1 MNATQRRLEG
11 KVALIVGAGQTPGP
25 KMGNGRATAL
35 LFAREGAQVLAADQN
50 IASAEETVA
59 LIQSEGGSAA
69 AVETDVT
76 DESSIQRAVHD
87 CTQRW
92 NRLDIL
98 HNNVGISVAGG
109 DAPVTEI
116 TVEAF
121 DRIMAVNLRSVVLA
135 CKHALPIMRDQGS
148 GVILTISS
156 IAALVILY
164 SSAQAGS
171 IRIGTEGAYP
181 PWNAKDE
188 SGKLIGFEVELAG
201 WLCIYM
207 KADCTLV
214 EQDWDGM
221 IPGLIMRKYDAIMAG
236 MSITDERMK
245 TINFSQGYADEVA
258 SLAVMK
264 GSSLEGMDTPKA
276 INLST
281 GGGAAK
287 KALKTLTAA
296 LAGKTIGVQT
306 ATIHQNFLE
315 SGDVGNVKVRT
326 YKTQDEVN
334 LDLAAGRI
342 DAALAAAVA
351 FTDYAEK
358 SGKPVVL
365 VGPTF
370 SGGAFGNGVG
380 VGIRKADTQL
390 LEDFNKA
397 IDSARKSGKISELAI
412 RWFGF
417 DASM

>member
-1 MNATQRRLEG
+1 M
-11 KVALIVGAGQTPGP
+11 K
-25 KMGNGRATAL
+25 
-35 LFAREGAQVLAADQN
+35 N
-50 IASAEETVA
+50 IFKFF
-59 LIQSEGGSAA
+59 L
-69 AVETDVT
+69 
-76 DESSIQRAVHD
+76 
-87 CTQRW
+87 
-92 NRLDIL
+92 
-98 HNNVGISVAGG
+98 
-109 DAPVTEI
+109 
-116 TVEAF
+116 
-121 DRIMAVNLRSVVLA
+121 
-135 CKHALPIMRDQGS
+135 
-148 GVILTISS
+148 SS
-156 IAALVILY
+156 IAALAMFI
-164 SSAQAGS
+164 SSAQADS

-188 SGKLIGFEVELAG
+188 SGKLIGFEVELANF
-201 WLCIYM
+201 LCIYM
-207 KADCTLV
+207 NADCTIV

-221 IPGLIMRKYDAIMAG
+221 IPGLLMRKYDAIMAG

-264 GSSLEGMDTPKA
+264 GSSLEGMETPKA

-281 GGGAAK
+281 GGGDVK

-315 SGDVGNVKVRT
+315 SGDVGSVKVRT

-358 SGKPVVL
+358 SGKSVVL

-380 VGIRKADTQL
+380 VGIRQGDTEL
-390 LEDFNKA
+390 LKRFNKA
-397 IDSARKSGKISELAI
+397 INQARKSGKISELAI
-412 RWFGF
+412 KWFGF

>member
-1 MNATQRRLEG
+1 M
-11 KVALIVGAGQTPGP
+11 K
-25 KMGNGRATAL
+25 
-35 LFAREGAQVLAADQN
+35 N
-50 IASAEETVA
+50 IFKFFLST
-59 LIQSEGGSAA
+59 
-69 AVETDVT
+69 
-76 DESSIQRAVHD
+76 
-87 CTQRW
+87 
-92 NRLDIL
+92 
-98 HNNVGISVAGG
+98 
-109 DAPVTEI
+109 
-116 TVEAF
+116 
-121 DRIMAVNLRSVVLA
+121 
-135 CKHALPIMRDQGS
+135 
-148 GVILTISS
+148 
-156 IAALVILY
+156 IAALAIFL
-164 SSAQAGS
+164 SSAQADS

-181 PWNAKDE
+181 PWNSKDA
-188 SGKLIGFEVELAG
+188 SGNLIGFEVDLAKELCA
-201 WLCIYM
+201 IM
-207 KADCTLV
+207 KHECTIV

-264 GSSLEGMDTPKA
+264 GSDLEGMDTPEG
-276 INLST
+276 INLSL
-281 GGGAAK
+281 GGSDVKA
-287 KALKTLTAA
+287 ALKTLTAA

-315 SGDVGNVKVRT
+315 SGDVGSVKVRT

-358 SGKPVVL
+358 SGKDVVL

-380 VGIRKADTQL
+380 VGIRKDDTAL
-390 LEDFNKA
+390 LKDFNKA
-397 IDSARKSGKISELAI
+397 IDKARKNGKISELAI
-412 RWFGF
+412 KWFGF

>member
-1 MNATQRRLEG
+1 MKNIFKFFLSS
-11 KVALIVGAGQTPGP
+11 VSALMT
-25 KMGNGRATAL
+25 
-35 LFAREGAQVLAADQN
+35 F
-50 IASAEETVA
+50 
-59 LIQSEGGSAA
+59 
-69 AVETDVT
+69 
-76 DESSIQRAVHD
+76 
-87 CTQRW
+87 
-92 NRLDIL
+92 
-98 HNNVGISVAGG
+98 
-109 DAPVTEI
+109 
-116 TVEAF
+116 F
-121 DRIMAVNLRSVVLA
+121 
-135 CKHALPIMRDQGS
+135 
-148 GVILTISS
+148 
-156 IAALVILY
+156 
-164 SSAQAGS
+164 SSAQADS

-188 SGKLIGFEVELAG
+188 SGKLIGFEVELAN
-201 WLCIYM
+201 WLCRYM
-207 KADCTLV
+207 QHECTIV

-276 INLST
+276 INLSL
-281 GGGAAK
+281 GGGDVK

-315 SGDVGNVKVRT
+315 SGDVGQVKVRT

-358 SGKPVVL
+358 SGKAVVL

-380 VGIRKADTQL
+380 VGIRKDDTAL
-390 LEDFNKA
+390 LKKFNAA
-397 IDSARKSGKISELAI
+397 INQARKSGKISELAI
-412 RWFGF
+412 KWFGF

>member
-1 MNATQRRLEG
+1 M
-11 KVALIVGAGQTPGP
+11 K
-25 KMGNGRATAL
+25 
-35 LFAREGAQVLAADQN
+35 
-50 IASAEETVA
+50 
-59 LIQSEGGSAA
+59 
-69 AVETDVT
+69 
-76 DESSIQRAVHD
+76 SIFKFF
-87 CTQRW
+87 
-92 NRLDIL
+92 L
-98 HNNVGISVAGG
+98 
-109 DAPVTEI
+109 
-116 TVEAF
+116 
-121 DRIMAVNLRSVVLA
+121 
-135 CKHALPIMRDQGS
+135 
-148 GVILTISS
+148 SS
-156 IAALVILY
+156 IAALAIFF
-164 SSAQAGS
+164 SSAQADS

-188 SGKLIGFEVELAG
+188 SGKLIGFEVELANF
-201 WLCIYM
+201 LCIYM
-207 KADCTLV
+207 KADCTIV

-221 IPGLIMRKYDAIMAG
+221 IPGLLMKKYDAIMAG

-264 GSSLEGMDTPKA
+264 GSSLEGMDTPKG
-276 INLST
+276 INLSK
-281 GGGAAK
+281 GGSDVK

-315 SGDVGNVKVRT
+315 SGDVGTVKIRT

-380 VGIRKADTQL
+380 VGIRKGDTAL
-390 LEDFNKA
+390 LKRFNKA
-397 IDSARKSGKISELAI
+397 IDQARKSGKIRELAI
-412 RWFGF
+412 KWFGF